1 MARDATARLYDV
13 DAQSVVFNR
22 LKLTD
27 RYDQATITFRA
38 KKDKLIDLEQLHESV
53 WATRLSGG
61 TSSGVVCLKIT
72 AVGQVTTTGD
82 ETVLNVSG
90 TDRQFALTDDVAAK
104 PTAGEKS
111 PFPELRKA
119 LAEGLRV
126 MSVTGYVEGWTGR
139 WPAVLSKAPEKRPKL
154 MVTSFE
160 TEPDE

>member
-72 AVGQVTTTGD
+72 AVGHVTTNAD
-82 ETVLNVSG
+82 KTVLNIDG
-90 TDRQFALTDDVAAK
+90 ADQQFVLTDDVAAK
-104 PTAGEKS
+104 PADAEKTT
-111 PFPELRKA
+111 FTELRKS
-119 LAEGLRV
+119 LADGQHV
-126 MSVTGYVEGWTGR
+126 VNVTGYVEGWAGR
-139 WPAVLSKAPEKRPKL
+139 WPAVLSKPPATRPKL
-154 MVTSFE
+154 MVISFE
-160 TEPDE
+160 TAPDE

>member
-72 AVGQVTTTGD
+72 AVGQVTTTAR
-82 ETVLNVSG
+82 L
-90 TDRQFALTDDVAAK
+90 
-104 PTAGEKS
+104 
-111 PFPELRKA
+111 
-119 LAEGLRV
+119 LAV
-126 MSVTGYVEGWTGR
+126 
-139 WPAVLSKAPEKRPKL
+139 AVLKVRQR
-154 MVTSFE
+154 
-160 TEPDE
+160 

>member
-13 DAQSVVFNR
+13 DAQSLVFNR

-38 KKDKLIDLEQLHESV
+38 RKDKFIDLEQLHESI

-61 TSSGVVCLKIT
+61 TSSGVVWLKVT
-72 AVGQVTTTGD
+72 AVGEVTASGE

-90 TDRQFALTDDVAAK
+90 TDRQFVLTDDVGAK
-104 PTAGEKS
+104 PADAEKS
-111 PFPELRKA
+111 ALPELRKA
-119 LAEGLRV
+119 LADGQHKV
-126 MSVTGYVEGWTGR
+126 SISGYVEGWSGR
-139 WPAVLSKAPEKRPKL
+139 WPAVLSKPPEKRPKL

-160 TEPDE
+160 MAPNE

>member
-13 DAQSVVFNR
+13 DAQSVVFHR

-27 RYDQATITFRA
+27 KYDQATITFRA

-82 ETVLNVSG
+82 ETVLNISG
-90 TDRQFALTDDVAAK
+90 TDRQFFLKDDVAAK
-104 PTAGEKS
+104 PKGAEKS

-119 LAEGLRV
+119 LADGPRRV
-126 MSVTGYVEGWTGR
+126 SVTGYVDGWAGR
-139 WPAVLSKAPEKRPKL
+139 WPAVLSKAPERRPML

-160 TEPDE
+160 MEPHE

>member
-13 DAQSVVFNR
+13 DAQSVVFKR

-27 RYDQATITFRA
+27 KYDQATITFRA
-38 KKDKLIDLEQLHESV
+38 KKDNLIDLEQLHESV

-72 AVGQVTTTGD
+72 TVGQVTTTGD

-90 TDRQFALTDDVAAK
+90 TDRQFVLTDDVAAK
-104 PTAGEKS
+104 PTGAEKS

-119 LAEGLRV
+119 LADSPRIV
-126 MSVTGYVEGWTGR
+126 SVTGYVERWAGR

-160 TEPDE
+160 MEPNE

>member
-13 DAQSVVFNR
+13 DDQSVIFHR

-61 TSSGVVCLKIT
+61 TSSGVVCLQVT
-72 AVGQVTTTGD
+72 AVGQVMTSGD

-90 TDRQFALTDDVAAK
+90 TDRQFVLTDDVAAK
-104 PTAGEKS
+104 PSEPEKS
-111 PFPELRKA
+111 TFAELRKA
-119 LAEGLRV
+119 LADGKRV
-126 MSVTGYVEGWTGR
+126 VSVTGYVDGWVGR
-139 WPAVLSKAPEKRPKL
+139 WPGVLSKAPEKRPKL

-160 TEPDE
+160 TEPNE

>member
-61 TSSGVVCLKIT
+61 TSSGVVCLKIST
-72 AVGQVTTTGD
+72 TGLVTTTGD
-82 ETVLNVSG
+82 ETVLNISG
-90 TDRQFALTDDVAAK
+90 TDRHFVLTDDVAAK
-104 PTAGEKS
+104 PTGAEKS
-111 PFPELRKA
+111 SLSELRKA
-119 LAEGLRV
+119 LANGKRV
-126 MSVTGYVEGWTGR
+126 ANVTGYVEGWAGR
-139 WPAVLSKAPEKRPKL
+139 WPQVLSKVPEKRPKL

-160 TEPDE
+160 MEPNE